1 MKVQNWV
8 VLLPLCCWADCS
20 QCHREQ
26 AASFQHTAMAN
37 ALQPVSSCAILKQH
51 PKLTFREGPY
61 SSEIVR
67 EGERSILSIS
77 DGTRTISVPLQYA
90 FGLGQAGQTYVFQR
104 DGVFYESRASFFNAL
119 QGLDLTMGAQSSKPT
134 SLEEALGRRM
144 DKGDTKACFGCHT
157 QGTERLAGLGCE
169 TCHGPAGTHPATKM
183 QKLSVMNSEEMSEL
197 CGACHR
203 TWSQIAL
210 NGPQGVNNVRFQP
223 YRLTNSKCYDA
234 TDARIRCT
242 ACHDPH
248 KDPVSETRFYDA
260 RCTACHSIAAHGKIC
275 RVATNNCV
283 SCHMP
288 KVDLPGAHTKFTD
301 HQIRIAR
308 AGTAYPN

>member
-1 MKVQNWV
+1 MKVARGLFLV
-8 VLLPLCCWADCS
+8 CLSCWADCS

-26 AASFQHTAMAN
+26 ADSFKHTAMAN
-37 ALQPVSSCAILKQH
+37 ALQPVASCDILKQH
-51 PKLTFREGPY
+51 PKLKFREGTY
-61 SSEIVR
+61 TSEIVR
-67 EGERSILSIS
+67 DGDRSILTAS
-77 DGTRTISVPLQYA
+77 DGTNTISVPLLYA
-90 FGLGQAGQTYVFQR
+90 FGLGQAGQTYVFEK
-104 DGVFYESRASFFNAL
+104 DGAFYESRASFFNAL
-119 QGLDLTMGAQSSKPT
+119 QELDLTMGAQGSKPA

-157 QGTERLAGLGCE
+157 HGAERLPGVGCE
-169 TCHGPAGTHPATKM
+169 SCHGTQVTHPSTKM
-183 QKLSVMNSEEMSEL
+183 NRLLLMTSDEMSEL

-223 YRLTNSKCYDA
+223 YRLSNSKCYDA

-248 KDPVSETRFYDA
+248 RDPIRETKFYDVK
-260 RCTACHSIAAHGKIC
+260 CNACHSIAAHGRLC
-275 RVATNNCV
+275 RVAKSNCV

-308 AGTAYPN
+308 IGAPYPN